1 MRRLFLPAVVLAVVI
16 AASILAGR
24 ANNAADPGNG
34 SGATTE
40 PALNTPLFS
49 ARRAP
54 EWLRQPTTDG
64 LLERGVS
71 NALSSLDADT
81 VHCLSVHR
89 QGEPIAEINSTA
101 PLIPG
106 ELLRLVT
113 VAAFE
118 TLSPSGGGFTT
129 EIVRDA
135 DATVVDGVLEG
146 DLYLIGGAD
155 PVLSTA
161 GFIDRFGDDRAS
173 TSLADLALDAIEALS
188 QDGITAIDGA
198 IVGVDLKYDS
208 DRASNTHSSGDNV
221 WTAAEIASNTVGRTD
236 GLLLDNGFE
245 SFDPETTDPAA
256 RVRTSDPEAHAA
268 GALSAFIEFGGI
280 DVSESARS
288 GTAPDIGQR
297 AAVASIES
305 PPLVDIARRA
315 LVDATTAEMLYRE
328 LAVREGWPGDLPLGA
343 AINVSGAL
351 VTADLIPEDEVGNF
365 PAWDGSGLSL
375 FSTSQCRAV
384 ADILDG
390 DPGTLASGA
399 IAGVGNSAVAS
410 CLPSGVP
417 SLNVIASAR
426 PEVTAVAGTAV
437 ASNGDELTFSMIVN
451 WSPGEDGT
459 LAERTTCDEVVSALL
474 DAIGEHPGGPELE
487 DIAPLPVDAEE

>member
-1 MRRLFLPAVVLAVVI
+1 MRRLFLPALVLAVVI

-34 SGATTE
+34 SGAATE

-71 NALSSLDADT
+71 NALSSLAADS

-89 QGEPIAEINSTA
+89 DGEPIAEINSTDA
-101 PLIPG
+101 LIPG
-106 ELLRLVT
+106 DLLRLVT
-113 VAAFE
+113 VAALD
-118 TLSPSGGGFTT
+118 TISPNGGGFTT

-135 DATVVDGVLEG
+135 DAAVVDGVLDG

-161 GFIDRFGDDRAS
+161 AFVDRFDDDRAS
-173 TSLADLALDAIEALS
+173 TSVAELAVAAVEALGR
-188 QDGITAIDGA
+188 DGITAVDGA
-198 IVGVDLKYDS
+198 IVGVDQKYDS
-208 DRASNTHSSGDNV
+208 DRASNTLSTGENV

-245 SFDPETTDPAA
+245 SFDPETPDPGA

-268 GALSAFIEFGGI
+268 DALTAWIEFGGI
-280 DVSESARS
+280 DVTGSARS
-288 GTAPDIGQR
+288 GGAPDIAQR

-328 LAVREGWPGDLPLGA
+328 LAVRAGWPGDLPLGA

-351 VTADLIPEDEVGNF
+351 VEAGLIPEDEVGNF
-365 PAWDGSGLSL
+365 PTWDGSGLSL
-375 FSTSQCRAV
+375 RSASQCRAL

-390 DPGTLASGA
+390 DAGPLSTGA
-399 IAGVGNSAVAS
+399 LTGVVSDGISA
-410 CLPSGVP
+410 CVP
-417 SLNVIASAR
+417 STIASLDVMASAR
-426 PEVTAVAGTAV
+426 PEVTAVAGRAT
-437 ASNGDELTFSMIVN
+437 ASNGDELTFSLLVN
-451 WSPGEDGT
+451 WSPGEDGS
-459 LAERTTCDEVVSALL
+459 LAERTVCDDVVAALL
-474 DAIGEHPGGPELE
+474 DAIGEHPGGPDLAE
-487 DIAPLPVDAEE
+487 IAPLPVTDEE

>member
-16 AASILAGR
+16 AASILAVR
-24 ANNAADPGNG
+24 ANNAADPGDG
-34 SGATTE
+34 SGAATE

-71 NALSSLDADT
+71 NALSSLAADT
-81 VHCLSVHR
+81 ARCLSVHR
-89 QGEPIAEINSTA
+89 EGEPIAEINSTA

-118 TLSPSGGGFTT
+118 TLSPTGGGFTT
-129 EIVRDA
+129 ELVRDA

-161 GFIDRFGDDRAS
+161 AFIDRFGDDRAA
-173 TSLADLALDAIEALS
+173 TSLADLAIDAVDALS
-188 QDGITAIDGA
+188 QEGITAIDGA

-208 DRASNTHSSGDNV
+208 DRPSNTHPSGENV
-221 WTAAEIASNTVGRTD
+221 WTPADIASNTVGRTD

-245 SFDPETTDPAA
+245 SFDPETPDPAA
-256 RVRTSDPEAHAA
+256 RVRTSDPQAHAA
-268 GALSAFIEFGGI
+268 GALTAFIEFGGI
-280 DVSESARS
+280 EVSGSARS
-288 GTAPDIGQR
+288 GGAPDIGRR

-305 PPLVDIARRA
+305 PPLVEIARRA

-328 LAVREGWPGDLPLGA
+328 LAVRTGWPGDLPLGA

-351 VTADLIPEDEVGNF
+351 VTAGLVPEDEVGNF
-365 PAWDGSGLSL
+365 SAWDGSGLSL
-375 FSTSQCRAV
+375 RSTSQCRALT
-384 ADILDG
+384 DILEG
-390 DPGTLASGA
+390 DSGTLASGA
-399 IAGVGNSAVAS
+399 IDGVGNRAIAS
-410 CLPSGVP
+410 CLPSGVS

-426 PEVTAVAGTAV
+426 PEVTAVAGTAT
-437 ASNGDELTFSMIVN
+437 ASNGDALTFSLIVN
-451 WSPGEDGT
+451 WSPGENGS
-459 LAERTTCDEVVSALL
+459 LADRSVCDEVVTALL
-474 DAIGEHPGGPELE
+474 DAIGDHPGGPDLARL
-487 DIAPLPVDAEE
+487 APLPVDAEG